1 MKDVSL
7 KQQITVLKLNCFERI
22 SNFIRLYG
30 LDDGDTYVV
39 EFKKNHRLVFY
50 IDGEKVCLDRISLV
64 KESGDLFGENIND
77 FDDIVKYDLKKT
89 FSVEDFAAIES
100 HFDDFEKPI
109 LEEKQEDKRYILVWE
124 EMDNVGERDTD
135 IFDDED
141 TAIMTMNDDFLR
153 WVEETRLICG
163 VETKITDDMAYVK
176 VRDKNYYRGRIISAD
191 TSIPFV
197 VVVDV
202 FDDNYKT
209 FEFFNYEDAQKFAED
224 KGFDDYVIL

>member
-39 EFKKNHRLVFY
+39 EFKKNRRLVFY

-100 HFDDFEKPI
+100 HFDDLKKPI
-109 LEEKQEDKRYILVWE
+109 LEEKQEDKRYILVWDE
-124 EMDNVGERDTD
+124 IDNVGERDTD

-141 TAIMTMNDDFLR
+141 TAIMTMNDDFLW
-153 WVEETRLICG
+153 WVKETRLVCG
-163 VETKITDDMAYVK
+163 VEKKITDDMAYVK
-176 VRDKNYYRGRIISAD
+176 VGDKNYYRGRIISVD